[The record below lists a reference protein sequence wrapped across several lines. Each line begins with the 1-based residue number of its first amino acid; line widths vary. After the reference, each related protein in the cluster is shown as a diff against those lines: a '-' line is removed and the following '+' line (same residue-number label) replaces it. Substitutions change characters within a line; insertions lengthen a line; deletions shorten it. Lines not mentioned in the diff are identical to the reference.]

1 MFVGKVGANPSK
13 SFLKMLGRSKRPS
26 LFQKEIELGRNQ
38 CDQMIGIK
46 IGPFLKKVAKTVAKP
61 KKYKSKH
68 NSEVQN
74 INISKHFW
82 NLKMPKTLAF
92 LGPFQAQNKVLF
104 TLSIDI

>member
-46 IGPFLKKVAKTVAKP
+46 IGPFLKKQP
-61 KKYKSKH
+61 KLWPSQKNINQSTIRKSKA
-68 NSEVQN
+68 STL
-74 INISKHFW
+74 KHF
-82 NLKMPKTLAF
+82 
-92 LGPFQAQNKVLF
+92 
-104 TLSIDI
+104 